1 MKQQNQQQVPQQAGR
16 RQNHQQVPQLV
27 GHQQSHQQVGTPAG
41 KREKTPTILLVPL
54 WKTSDI

>member
-1 MKQQNQQQVPQQAGR
+1 MKQQNQRQVPPQVGRRQNQQQVPQLA
-16 RQNHQQVPQLV
+16 
-27 GHQQSHQQVGTPAG
+27 GHQQKHQQAG